1 MKNDR
6 TDLASGCSWPLSSVS
21 FNPVTYIVRRSL
33 FPTIVHSCIS
43 PIHQSLHV
51 SGNSAEHSITA
62 VYNRVQKKQLRCVS
76 STSSSRQGHSE
87 VVQSQ
92 GPDIVRESYFTWIL
106 GQATTPLYAFL
117 LSLHFYTGEPDIGMH
132 GDCSWRIKQSER
144 GKGRHLDAI
153 SKACIPCR

>member
-1 MKNDR
+1 MENDR

-21 FNPVTYIVRRSL
+21 FNPVTHVTYIVRRSL
-33 FPTIVHSCIS
+33 FTTIVHSCIS
-43 PIHQSLHV
+43 PIHQSLHI
-51 SGNSAEHSITA
+51 SGDSAVHSITA
-62 VYNRVQKKQLRCVS
+62 VYNPVQKKQLRCAT

-117 LSLHFYTGEPDIGMH
+117 LSLQLCTSARVG
-132 GDCSWRIKQSER
+132 KLSECMVTAR
-144 GKGRHLDAI
+144 GA
-153 SKACIPCR
+153 